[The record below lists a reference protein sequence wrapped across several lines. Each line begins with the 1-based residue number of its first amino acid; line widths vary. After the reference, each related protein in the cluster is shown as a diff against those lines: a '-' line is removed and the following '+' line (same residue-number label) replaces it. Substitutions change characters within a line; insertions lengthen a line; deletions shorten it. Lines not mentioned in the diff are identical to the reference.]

1 MQARTAVSSSQPGS
15 FDVANSSAVFD
26 QHQLQTHRQSHLSTP
41 ASVVTV
47 NRPPS
52 LSRAHSQPDTDIGIA
67 IGRRSMSNN
76 DHTFHKRRRS
86 SAIESSTAGP
96 DLLPSASEAI
106 GLASGNC
113 YSHSTHSTN
122 SSVASIPANSRRNR
136 SSGRAVLTSLAGQ
149 THTSPR
155 QKPPNPSPRSSPQR
169 RNVTTSYSPLS
180 SPERRRQQAR
190 ADHLTALP
198 PLHTTPALTDPNDT
212 ESPSTSQTLET
223 PLGPSYVHGDYFDD
237 GYGMAKTKRVVM
249 VRNPSAPVTVTQK
262 SRAEAI
268 ISHNVRKNGST
279 SRPEMEQRS
288 STTAP
293 ENNGQRR
300 PRNRERTERDKKT
313 MLSKA
318 LQKANTAVLLDNAQ
332 NYEGALEA
340 YADACDLLTQVME
353 RTSGEDDKRKLDAI
367 RVTYSNRM
375 DELNMLVQ
383 ERPPTAD
390 ERPLP
395 ARPMSGDSL
404 SFRAAPVSPLN
415 GAVQEQDGAVHL
427 NTPRGNADAPRLS
440 YSGNDRDSFFARTME
455 AVETSFTSEANDT
468 QAPAVAGAEPEL
480 ATTSIHLPPPLPEDL
495 RYVPRPLS
503 PKRPSLAAA
512 ESPKLKPKPESQSS
526 WAESPERRAEEP
538 RTASRQRAASDESKD
553 TTSWLDPIDESGS
566 SCSGS
571 VHSRSSLQGT
581 RRKHLRRL
589 RGESD
594 PDLDAAFDA
603 AVEAAYDE
611 GFEPDLDA
619 RKKRKTAQKHVPK
632 ESIQVPAS
640 EVEEILPGEFPPGAM
655 APEEDEE
662 EERILDELA
671 NDYAGAFNFD
681 LKSKSAIPRQ
691 SDSSAYTRSTW
702 QSSQMSNRDTA
713 ATSLSTV
720 AEDALSGRSSKPVAL
735 RESTALPPPTAP
747 PPSAPPPSAPS
758 TSSLPQPPNA
768 GSRRGSN
775 VRSRRLSGMNSK
787 QLKIETARE
796 HDVRKRA
803 ATFHH
808 TTSPFLEG
816 DETNAQESDVIKL
829 GEPLQPTISETQH
842 EHILQSPPSLEHH
855 AALGN
860 TLDDFEAP
868 TTINHRPSYEETP
881 GDLPTGTR
889 PTLFRKNKSSV
900 SLRDHAEH
908 QVLLASPDVDSGMS
922 NATPMSSTFM
932 SFAARRHQNPL
943 ASQRAQLSSLGSAA
957 VESYKL
963 GGGYHLFDT
972 TLTAAETPLSPRLPS
987 SPLPAGLES
996 CPESFLLR
1004 PFWLMRALS
1013 STIVH
1018 PRGGF
1023 LTTNLFVSRQVWET
1037 SGVKLKLVDDKIAN
1051 CDLLTAAL
1059 GRLAG
1064 VDTFDADAV
1073 MEELQS
1079 FEEVMERVQQ
1089 GLIKKLGNDVGVH
1102 GIAGMFKDASSVATA
1117 TGTSSSDA
1125 TGVADKA
1132 AKSNSGKSYLTS
1144 WRKLRNKSSGTPLS
1158 GGAQVP
1164 SAKPIG
1170 EKEMHTMPSVP
1181 MTSFVPVERRGNKR
1195 EARNLSFE
1203 GPNKEYMGSLARLFD
1218 GVQILDQIARQ
1229 VEDPGLKHSSPT
1241 HVGLELSIRHAAEFF
1256 GFYVCRFVLADLGL
1270 LMDKFLKRGTEWVLA

>member
-1 MQARTAVSSSQPGS
+1 MHASTAVSSSQPGT
-15 FDVANSSAVFD
+15 FDAANSSARFD
-26 QHQLQTHRQSHLSTP
+26 QHQLHAHRQSHLST
-41 ASVVTV
+41 ADSVVTLK
-47 NRPPS
+47 RPGS
-52 LSRAHSQPDTDIGIA
+52 LSRADTQPDTDSRIA
-67 IGRRSMSNN
+67 IGRGPMSNN
-76 DHTFHKRRRS
+76 DRNFHKRRRS
-86 SAIESSTAGP
+86 SAIESSNTGP

-106 GLASGNC
+106 GLASVNR

-122 SSVASIPANSRRNR
+122 SSVASLSANTRRKR
-136 SSGRAVLTSLAGQ
+136 SSSGAVLTSLRGQ
-149 THTSPR
+149 TYTSPR
-155 QKPPNPSPRSSPQR
+155 QKPPNALDASPRSSPQR
-169 RNVTTSYSPLS
+169 QNVTTSYSPVS
-180 SPERRRQQAR
+180 SPERRRPQAR
-190 ADHLTALP
+190 AGHLTALP
-198 PLHTTPALTDPNDT
+198 PLHTTPALTDSNDT

-249 VRNPSAPVTVTQK
+249 VRNPSAPVTIAQTSK
-262 SRAEAI
+262 AEAI
-268 ISHNVRKNGST
+268 NSHNVREKGAT
-279 SRPEMEQRS
+279 SRLEMEQRPR
-288 STTAP
+288 TTAP
-293 ENNGQRR
+293 EGNGHRR
-300 PRNRERTERDKKT
+300 PRNRERTERDKKA

-340 YADACDLLTQVME
+340 YSDACDLLTQVME

-395 ARPMSGDSL
+395 ARPMSGDSGSL
-404 SFRAAPVSPLN
+404 RAAPVSPLN
-415 GAVQEQDGAVHL
+415 GAVQEQDGGIHS
-427 NTPRGNADAPRLS
+427 NTPRGHADAPRLS
-440 YSGNDRDSFFARTME
+440 YSGTDRDSFFARTME
-455 AVETSFTSEANDT
+455 AVETSFTSEANDS

-480 ATTSIHLPPPLPEDL
+480 ATTSIHLPPPLPEDS
-495 RYVPRPLS
+495 RYMPRPLS
-503 PKRPSLAAA
+503 PKRPSPTSA
-512 ESPKLKPKPESQSS
+512 ESPKLKPQSQTS
-526 WAESPERRAEEP
+526 WNESPEQRTEGP
-538 RTASRQRAASDESKD
+538 RTASRQRAGSDGSKD
-553 TTSWLDPIDESGS
+553 TTSWLDPLDESGS
-566 SCSGS
+566 SSSDS

-589 RGESD
+589 SGESD
-594 PDLDAAFDA
+594 ADFDVAFDA

-619 RKKRKTAQKHVPK
+619 RTKRKPPPKHVPK
-632 ESIQVPAS
+632 DSIQVPAS
-640 EVEEILPGEFPPGAM
+640 EIEEILPGEFHSGM
-655 APEEDEE
+655 MTTEEDEE

-671 NDYAGAFNFD
+671 SDYGGAFDFD

-702 QSSQMSNRDTA
+702 QSSQVSNRDTA

-720 AEDALSGRSSKPVAL
+720 AEDAFSGRLSKPAAL
-735 RESTALPPPTAP
+735 RESTALPPPSGPPPPAP
-747 PPSAPPPSAPS
+747 PPR
-758 TSSLPQPPNA
+758 SSLPQPPNA
-768 GSRRGSN
+768 GSRRESN
-775 VRSRRLSGMNSK
+775 VRSRGLSGMNAK

-796 HDVRKRA
+796 HALRKRA
-803 ATFHH
+803 STFHH

-816 DETNAQESDVIKL
+816 DETNAHELDLTKL
-829 GEPLQPTISETQH
+829 GEPLERTVSETQH
-842 EHILQSPPSLEHH
+842 GHILLSPSSLELH
-855 AALGN
+855 AAPDKN
-860 TLDDFEAP
+860 LDDYDAS
-868 TTINHRPSYEETP
+868 TTTNHRPSYEEAP
-881 GDLPTGTR
+881 GDLPPGTR

-900 SLRDHAEH
+900 SLREHAEH
-908 QVLLASPDVDSGMS
+908 QILLASPDVDSGMS

-932 SFAARRHQNPL
+932 SFAARRHHPL
-943 ASQRAQLSSLGSAA
+943 ASQRAQLSSYGPAA
-957 VESYKL
+957 VENHKL

-972 TLTAAETPLSPRLPS
+972 ALTAAETPLSPTSPS

-1023 LTTNLFVSRQVWET
+1023 LTANLFVSRQVWET

-1059 GRLAG
+1059 GHLAG

-1089 GLIKKLGNDVGVH
+1089 SLIKKLGSDVGVH
-1102 GIAGMFKDASSVATA
+1102 GIAGMFKDASAVASS

-1164 SAKPIG
+1164 STKPNG
-1170 EKEMHTMPSVP
+1170 EKEMYTMQSVP

-1195 EARNLSFE
+1195 EARNLVFE

-1229 VEDPGLKHSSPT
+1229 VEDPGLKYSSPT

-1256 GFYVCRFVLADLGL
+1256 GFFVCRFVLADLGL

>member
-1 MQARTAVSSSQPGS
+1 MQASSAVSSSQPGP
-15 FDVANSSAVFD
+15 FDVANSSPVFD
-26 QHQLQTHRQSHLSTP
+26 QLQLQTHRQTHPPT
-41 ASVVTV
+41 ADSVVTRK
-47 NRPPS
+47 RPGS
-52 LSRAHSQPDTDIGIA
+52 LSRARTQPDTDIGIA
-67 IGRRSMSNN
+67 IGRASMSNN
-76 DHTFHKRRRS
+76 HHNFHKRRRS
-86 SAIESSTAGP
+86 SSAIE
-96 DLLPSASEAI
+96 EAI
-106 GLASGNC
+106 GLPSDNR
-113 YSHSTHSTN
+113 YSHSTTHSTN
-122 SSVASIPANSRRNR
+122 SSVASIPANSPRNR
-136 SSGRAVLTSLAGQ
+136 TSSAAVLTSLPAH
-149 THTSPR
+149 TYTSPR
-155 QKPPNPSPRSSPQR
+155 QKPLNALDPSPRSSPRR
-169 RNVTTSYSPLS
+169 RNVTTSYSPIS

-190 ADHLTALP
+190 AHHLTALP

-212 ESPSTSQTLET
+212 ESPSTGQTLET

-237 GYGMAKTKRVVM
+237 GYGMGKTKRVVM
-249 VRNPSAPVTVTQK
+249 VRKPSAPVTVTQT

-268 ISHNVRKNGST
+268 TSRNVRENGAT
-279 SRPEMEQRS
+279 SRPEMEQRPR
-288 STTAP
+288 TTPP
-293 ENNGQRR
+293 ENNGHRR
-300 PRNRERTERDKKT
+300 PRNRERTDRDKKT

-332 NYEGALEA
+332 NFEGALEA
-340 YADACDLLTQVME
+340 YGDACDLLTQVME

-375 DELNMLVQ
+375 DELNTLVQ

-395 ARPMSGDSL
+395 ARPMSGDSVSL
-404 SFRAAPVSPLN
+404 RAAPPVSPLH
-415 GAVQEQDGAVHL
+415 GAMQKQDEGVHL
-427 NTPRGNADAPRLS
+427 DTPRGNADAPRLS

-455 AVETSFTSEANDT
+455 AVETSFTAESDET

-480 ATTSIHLPPPLPEDL
+480 ATTSIHLPPPLPEDS

-503 PKRPSLAAA
+503 PRRRPSLAAAAA
-512 ESPKLKPKPESQSS
+512 ESPKLKPDDEVQSS
-526 WAESPERRAEEP
+526 WNESPEQRTEEP

-553 TTSWLDPIDESGS
+553 TLSWLDPIDESGS
-566 SCSGS
+566 SCSES

-589 RGESD
+589 SGESD
-594 PDLDAAFDA
+594 PDFDAAFDA

-619 RKKRKTAQKHVPK
+619 RRKRKTAQKHVPK

-640 EVEEILPGEFPPGAM
+640 EIEEILPVEFQSGM
-655 APEEDEE
+655 MTTEEDEE

-671 NDYAGAFNFD
+671 NDYGGAFNFD

-702 QSSQMSNRDTA
+702 QSSQVSNRDTA

-735 RESTALPPPTAP
+735 RESTALPPPTGP
-747 PPSAPPPSAPS
+747 PR
-758 TSSLPQPPNA
+758 SSLPQPHSA

-796 HDVRKRA
+796 HQVRKRA
-803 ATFHH
+803 STFHH
-808 TTSPFLEG
+808 TTSPFLED
-816 DETNAQESDVIKL
+816 DETSARESDVTKL
-829 GEPLQPTISETQH
+829 GEALEPTRSETQN
-842 EHILQSPPSLEHH
+842 EHLLQSPPSLELHP
-855 AALGN
+855 ALDRNLG
-860 TLDDFEAP
+860 DIDAS

-881 GDLPTGTR
+881 GDLPPGTR

-908 QVLLASPDVDSGMS
+908 QILLASPDVDSGMS

-943 ASQRAQLSSLGSAA
+943 ASQRAQLSSFGSAA
-957 VESYKL
+957 FESYKL

-972 TLTAAETPLSPRLPS
+972 ALTSADTPLSPRSPS

-1023 LTTNLFVSRQVWET
+1023 LTRNLFVSRQVWET

-1064 VDTFDADAV
+1064 VDTLDADAV

-1089 GLIKKLGNDVGVH
+1089 SLIKKLGNDVGVH
-1102 GIAGMFKDASSVATA
+1102 GIAGMFKDASSVAAA
-1117 TGTSSSDA
+1117 TGTTSSDA
-1125 TGVADKA
+1125 TGMADKA

-1144 WRKLRNKSSGTPLS
+1144 WRKLRNKSSGAPLS

-1164 SAKPIG
+1164 SAKPNG
-1170 EKEMHTMPSVP
+1170 EKEMYTMQSVP

-1229 VEDPGLKHSSPT
+1229 VEDPGLKYSSPT